1 MTGPLKG
8 IKIVELGALGP
19 APFAASVLADF
30 GADVVR
36 IDRPETVDLGI
47 KVPSKYDVYN
57 RNKRSVA
64 LDLKRPEAVELALEM
79 VAKADILIEGFRP
92 GVAERLGLGPE
103 VCARQNPRLVYAR
116 MTGWG
121 QDGPLAQVAGH
132 DINYLALTG
141 ALECVGEKGR
151 PPVPPLNLVADLGGG
166 AMYLVAGVLAAVI
179 EARNSGQGQ
188 VIDVA
193 MIEGVANLMTAF
205 YAFRQQDMWSLE
217 REDNF
222 VDGGAP
228 FYRTYETSDGKY
240 IAVGAIEARFYKE
253 LLAGMGLA
261 EETLPRQNDRSM
273 WPQLTERFAAVFKRK
288 TRDQWVEIMASKDA
302 CFSPVLNMDEALSHS
317 HMKHRG
323 VFRDFEGVTHPAP
336 APKFSRTPAS
346 LRNEPPKPGQ
356 HSVEALMDWGFD
368 TADIESSCQAGAL
381 FQHREEP

>member
-8 IKIVELGALGP
+8 IRVVELGALGP
-19 APFAASVLADF
+19 APFAASVLGDF

-36 IDRPETVDLGI
+36 IDRPEAVDLGI

-64 LDLKRPEAVELALEM
+64 LDLKRPEAVDLALQM

-103 VCARQNPRLVYAR
+103 VCAQHNPRLVYAR

-141 ALECVGEKGR
+141 ALHCTGEKNR
-151 PPVPPLNLVADLGGG
+151 PPVPALNLVADLGGG

-179 EARNSGQGQ
+179 EARSSGKGQ
-188 VIDVA
+188 TIDVA

-240 IAVGAIEARFYKE
+240 VAVGAIEARFYRE
-253 LLAGMGLA
+253 LLVGLGLA
-261 EETLPRQNDRSM
+261 EESLPHQNDRSG
-273 WPQLTERFAAVFKRK
+273 WPQLRERFAAIFKTK
-288 TRDQWVEIMASKDA
+288 TRDHWVKIMASKDA
-302 CFSPVLNMDEALSHS
+302 CFSPVLDMDEAMNNS

-323 VFRDFEGVTHPAP
+323 VFSDLQGVTHPAP
-336 APKFSRTPAS
+336 APKFSRTPAA
-346 LRNEPPKPGQ
+346 LANEPPKPGQ
-356 HSVEALMDWGFD
+356 HSIEALVDWGFD
-368 TADIESSCQAGAL
+368 PEDIAARQEAGTL
-381 FQHREEP
+381 FQYQDA